1 MAIKFKATPVKSHLD
16 QSGGTKYI
24 ARTVKRAKADFR
36 LISDMISE
44 RSTLSSPD
52 IIAVLYAFA
61 EVVPELLLDN
71 YSVHLPPLGIFSISL
86 KSAVHENAADV
97 RAASVREIRLQFRPD
112 KEISRKLNTIKELKK
127 VQ

>member
-24 ARTVKRAKADFR
+24 ARPVKRVKADFN
-36 LISDMISE
+36 LISEMISD

-61 EVVPELLLDN
+61 EIVPELLLDN
-71 YSVHLPPLGIFSISL
+71 YSVHLPPLGIFSLSL
-86 KSAVHENAADV
+86 KSKVQNTPEEVKAG
-97 RAASVREIRLQFRPD
+97 SVSEIRMQFRPD
-112 KEISRKLNTIKELKK
+112 KEISRKLNAVKELKK